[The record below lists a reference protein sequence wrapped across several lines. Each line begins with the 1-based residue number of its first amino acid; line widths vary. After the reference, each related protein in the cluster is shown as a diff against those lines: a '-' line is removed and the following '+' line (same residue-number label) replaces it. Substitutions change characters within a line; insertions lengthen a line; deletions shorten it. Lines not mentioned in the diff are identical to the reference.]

1 MRHRVHGRK
10 LGRTSSHR
18 KALFR
23 NQLTALF
30 THERII
36 TTVPKA
42 KELRPIA
49 ERMVTMARTGS
60 LAARRRVAAMISDR
74 GVAKRLFDEI
84 APRFADRPG
93 GYTRIMRLGR
103 RHGDNAELAIIEFV
117 DYELADHQD
126 DGETEVQ
133 KGSFLDRAKG
143 MFGGAPPR
151 PPGRRRTVEAVAETA
166 EPAPR
171 RADAP
176 EETEEPVEVKAEAV
190 RTSSKSRSR
199 KPRLRRWRRLRPS
212 RRRPTMP
219 TSPTS
224 PKRTRPPEPKTGIT
238 NSNAAA
244 SAAALFVVSKLRYL
258 MRRGSESPSSSRDV
272 PRRSLPQGRKRRR
285 G

>member
-36 TTVPKA
+36 TTVAKA

-49 ERMVTMARTGS
+49 ERMVTLARTGT
-60 LAARRRVAAMISDR
+60 LAARRRVAAMISDK
-74 GVAKRLFDEI
+74 GIAKRLFDEI

-103 RHGDNAELAIIEFV
+103 RRGDNAELAIIEFI

-126 DGETEVQ
+126 DGESKG

-143 MFGGAPPR
+143 MFGSGGA
-151 PPGRRRTVEAVAETA
+151 GDDETVEAGAENA
-166 EPAPR
+166 EPA
-171 RADAP
+171 AEATDAP
-176 EETEEPVEVKAEAV
+176 EETEEPVKAEAV
-190 RTSSKSRSR
+190 EVVD
-199 KPRLRRWRRLRPS
+199 
-212 RRRPTMP
+212 
-219 TSPTS
+219 
-224 PKRTRPPEPKTGIT
+224 EPVETEPAADEAGEEVEAAPVEET
-238 NSNAAA
+238 PAVEAAA
-244 SAAALFVVSKLRYL
+244 DDAEVDAEADETKTT
-258 MRRGSESPSSSRDV
+258 
-272 PRRSLPQGRKRRR
+272 
-285 G
+285 